1 MNTLHLFAG
10 IGGGIVADMMMGHK
24 PVGAVE
30 LDPFCRRVL
39 RQRQADGW
47 LPEFPIFND
56 VKEFIGDEIKKRV
69 DCISGG
75 FPCQSF
81 SIAGNGK
88 GFDDPRGQLFFDLIR
103 IIDRI
108 RPPFV
113 FLENSPAIISRGMGT
128 VLGEISKI
136 GYHAAWL
143 CLSAADCGAWH
154 IRKRWWCLCW
164 RDGADT
170 DRLRKQQSQGNFK
183 ESRGRVGDIRQEISD
198 SQSRRMWA
206 TPTASDATRGG
217 RITPNMDSMSLVQ
230 QMNTPEFWPTPTVQ
244 DAKNNGSP
252 SQYERNTVP
261 LNAAVMQRQQWP
273 TPSASEHKYRLQG
286 DSQQS
291 KCINAP
297 MNGKLNPD
305 WVEWL
310 MGFPTGWT
318 NPAPL
323 VSIEAHHPDFWAV
336 EPPIPRLTDVKTNRA
351 DHVRALGNAQVPIC
365 AATAFQMLMQI
376 VSTQAPNQGG

>member
-30 LDPFCRRVL
+30 LDSFCRRVL

-47 LPEFPIFND
+47 LPDFPIFND
-56 VKEFIGDEIKKRV
+56 VRNFDGHKNIEPEFPLFEGTGGFNGYEITEPV
-69 DCISGG
+69 DVICGG

-81 SIAGNGK
+81 STAGNGK
-88 GFDDPRGQLFFDLIR
+88 GFDDPRGQLFFDFIR

-108 RPPFV
+108 RPRFV
-113 FLENSPAIISRGMGT
+113 FLENSPAVIPLAGRTIF
-128 VLGEISKI
+128 GEIAKI

-143 CLSAADCGAWH
+143 CLPASAVGAWH
-154 IRKRWWCLCW
+154 RRLRWWCLCW

-183 ESRGRVGDIRQEISD
+183 ESRGRSGDIRQEISD
-198 SQSRRMWA
+198 LQSRRMWT
-206 TPTASDATRGG
+206 TPSASDANQGG
-217 RITPNMDSMSLVQ
+217 RITANMTCTSLAQ
-230 QMNTPEFWPTPTVQ
+230 QLNTPEFWPTPLAT
-244 DAKNNGSP
+244 DAKNNAGDG
-252 SQYERNTVP
+252 QRNRKTP
-261 LNAAVMQRQQWP
+261 QLNASP
-273 TPSASEHKYRLQG
+273 PASDH
-286 DSQQS
+286 
-291 KCINAP
+291 NA
-297 MNGKLNPD
+297 MAGGKLNPD

-310 MGFPTGWT
+310 MGFPSGWT
-318 NPAPL
+318 DPAPL

-336 EPPIPRLTDVKTNRA
+336 EPVIPRLTDITKNRVA
-351 DHVRALGNAQVPIC
+351 RVRALGNAQVPIC